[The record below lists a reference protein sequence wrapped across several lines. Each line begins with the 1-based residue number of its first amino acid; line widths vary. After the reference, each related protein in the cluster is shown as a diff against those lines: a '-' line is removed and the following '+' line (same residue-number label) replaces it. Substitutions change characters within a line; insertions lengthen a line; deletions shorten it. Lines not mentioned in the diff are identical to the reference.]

1 MSEVIDAPHGRGNFS
16 FGSEDIAQLAAGLES
31 ALANLGIKDRNDPTT
46 TLLAKLIIQLAK
58 MASAIRRAWRKGR
71 SGLCAALVKCGSD
84 AANAGL
90 RDACQRREL
99 ARLHLCFLGTV
110 RIALS
115 GQGATVWA
123 RSTGC
128 LIDLV

>member
-58 MASAIRRAWRKGR
+58 DGERDPTRLAERAIGIVRGSRCRNGPR
-71 SGLCAALVKCGSD
+71 SEQGVKV
-84 AANAGL
+84 AVP
-90 RDACQRREL
+90 R
-99 ARLHLCFLGTV
+99 
-110 RIALS
+110 
-115 GQGATVWA
+115 
-123 RSTGC
+123 
-128 LIDLV
+128 

>member
-58 MASAIRRAWRKGR
+58 DGERDPTRLAERAIEIVR
-71 SGLCAALVKCGSD
+71 GS
-84 AANAGL
+84 
-90 RDACQRREL
+90 
-99 ARLHLCFLGTV
+99 
-110 RIALS
+110 S
-115 GQGATVWA
+115 
-123 RSTGC
+123 
-128 LIDLV
+128 